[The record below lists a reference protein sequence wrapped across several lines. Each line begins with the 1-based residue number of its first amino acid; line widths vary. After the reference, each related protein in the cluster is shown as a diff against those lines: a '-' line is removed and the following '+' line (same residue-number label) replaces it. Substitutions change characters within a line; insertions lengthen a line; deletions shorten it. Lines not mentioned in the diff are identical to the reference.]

1 MLTKIINKLTPLLLS
16 FIPLSILIIYLSVN
30 NMLNENNL
38 LVISL
43 AFIVNFMTALIVLFN
58 FVHSLKC
65 WTLSNNNTRDF
76 VQFILWTIAT
86 LVVEYFIT
94 VPKVKWAIILANGI
108 VFSYI
113 FELIHQ
119 YLKQGERK

>member
-1 MLTKIINKLTPLLLS
+1 MLTKILNKLTPLLLS

-43 AFIVNFMTALIVLFN
+43 AFIINFMTALIILFN
-58 FVHSLKC
+58 VVNSIKY
-65 WTLSNNNTRDF
+65 WTLSNNLKVF
-76 VQFILWTIAT
+76 VQLLLWTISA
-86 LVVEYFIT
+86 LIIEYFIT

-108 VFSYI
+108 VFLYV
-113 FELIHQ
+113 FELFNQ
-119 YLKQGERK
+119 YFKQDERN

>member
-1 MLTKIINKLTPLLLS
+1 MITKTVNRLTPLLLS

-43 AFIVNFMTALIVLFN
+43 AFIINFMTALIILFN
-58 FVHSLKC
+58 VIDSIKH
-65 WTLSNNNTRDF
+65 WTSSNNLKDF
-76 VQFILWTIAT
+76 VQLVLWTISA
-86 LVVEYFIT
+86 LIVEYLTTISQIKFAIT
-94 VPKVKWAIILANGI
+94 VANGI
-108 VFSYI
+108 VAIYTFT
-113 FELIHQ
+113 LIHQ